1 MIPVARAPKPK
12 KFDEKVRRPGLCAI
26 AEMLGKPPPYERTEG
41 QPRKKLKVPKGHP
54 PLRERDIPARKF
66 PAYWTRVLD
75 ELMAAYH
82 EVCAYSCFRIH
93 PVTGGRSADHFAP
106 KSRSGRR
113 VYQWANYRLC
123 CARMNA
129 RKKDFS
135 NVLDPF
141 EIQPGWF
148 QLELAYCQVIPDP
161 SLAKEIR
168 DQIQDTIDRL
178 GLNDFWEDRLKDAER
193 YWSGNISLQVLEEE
207 SPFVAAELHRQGR
220 LKRRRG
226 PVKSPGKLG
235 AS

>member
-12 KFDEKVRRPGLCAI
+12 SFDEKVRRPGLCAI
-26 AEMLGKPPPYERTEG
+26 AEMLGKTPPCKRTWG
-41 QPRKKLKVPKGHP
+41 RPRKKLKVAKGHP
-54 PLRERDIPARKF
+54 PLRERDIPAKKF
-66 PAYWTRVLD
+66 PTYWTRVLD
-75 ELMAAYH
+75 ELMAGYH

-106 KSRSGRR
+106 KSRSWRK

-123 CARMNA
+123 CTRLNA

-178 GLNDFWEDRLKDAER
+178 GLNEFWEDRLKDAER
-193 YWSGNISLQVLEEE
+193 YWSGNISL
-207 SPFVAAELHRQGR
+207 
-220 LKRRRG
+220 
-226 PVKSPGKLG
+226 
-235 AS
+235 